1 VAFVCGLAPPVSLQI
16 QWAQKVW
23 RAKSMA
29 PDHTTKDIMQIK
41 QKFEKTF

>member
-1 VAFVCGLAPPVSLQI
+1 VGAKSMA
-16 QWAQKVW
+16 

-41 QKFEKTF
+41 QKFEKLLNKR